1 MTKHLATEK
10 EILEQAK
17 NFLIDLIANPVDPD
31 NPRPPFDELDWEGI
45 HNQMYLLIHFCQI
58 TNKKTRKL
66 KDKEVDFTD
75 SIFSLLRAL
84 QLMVKLYIEFIL
96 ESSAKDNLRKMRL
109 DFKWWIRR
117 KSDLMKIKRRCM

>member
-1 MTKHLATEK
+1 MTKHLANEK

-109 DFKWWIRR
+109 DFK
-117 KSDLMKIKRRCM
+117 